1 MKRVSKKPRRRR
13 LKQGR
18 NWERDSYGDQPWNK
32 PCGMRLYVAP
42 WIKERLKLECETTV
56 EYLEKHTHESENASH
71 ETGHDGR

>member
-1 MKRVSKKPRRRR
+1 MSLKKRPRRPRKHPWR
-13 LKQGR
+13 EYQ
-18 NWERDSYGDQPWNK
+18 QPWND
-32 PCGMRLYVAP
+32 PFVQMRLYVAP